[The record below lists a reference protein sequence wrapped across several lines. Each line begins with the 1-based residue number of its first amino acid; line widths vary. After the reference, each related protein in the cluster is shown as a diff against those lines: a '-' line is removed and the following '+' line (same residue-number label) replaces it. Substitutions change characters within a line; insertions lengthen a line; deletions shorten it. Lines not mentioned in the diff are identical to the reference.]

1 VGQAL
6 EMAPGLLKAQDRAST
21 EAGLAMLSLLRA
33 NALPD
38 ALLPHYER
46 LMRTLVAPRARVL
59 GWKDLPGE
67 SEDTR
72 KLRGMLMGTAAVS
85 GRDPSLLAEARK
97 LAMAWVADPSA
108 VAPGNVGTVLFAA
121 ASAGDRALFDA
132 LKLKALK
139 EEQPEKRGML
149 IAALGSFREPAL
161 VREALGLM
169 VDGTFQSRD
178 SRGLLFSAMS
188 WRGTRAMA
196 YAFMKENF
204 DKLAG
209 GTSAESSQFLF
220 RVPGFFCDRAM
231 RDDAQAFFSPRAS
244 RVDGAPLMLA
254 RSLERVDLCI
264 SAWERDQ
271 ADITAFL
278 RRY

>member
-1 VGQAL
+1 
-6 EMAPGLLKAQDRAST
+6 
-21 EAGLAMLSLLRA
+21 
-33 NALPD
+33 
-38 ALLPHYER
+38 
-46 LMRTLVAPRARVL
+46 
-59 GWKDLPGE
+59 
-67 SEDTR
+67 
-72 KLRGMLMGTAAVS
+72 
-85 GRDPSLLAEARK
+85 
-97 LAMAWVADPSA
+97 
-108 VAPGNVGTVLFAA
+108 VGTVLFAA